1 MAITRLGPN
10 QLVNLASNVT
20 GTLPAANVAN
30 STLNNVTA
38 LPAAIATGKIKQ
50 VVNSVYSTVANFT
63 SGSYTDVGL
72 TANITPSS
80 SSNKVL
86 IILNVQI
93 GKGGGSHSHH
103 GNIKLLRDSTELN
116 PEGSEILDSLAYDDT
131 AGYLYPGSA
140 SVHYLDT
147 PNTTSQITY
156 KIQAMRAGNSGT
168 FTCQPDGSASSMT
181 LMEVVS

>member
-1 MAITRLGPN
+1 MAIIKPN
-10 QLVNLASNVT
+10 
-20 GTLPAANVAN
+20 
-30 STLNNVTA
+30 NNTISAITA
-38 LPAAIATGKIKQ
+38 LPAAIPTGRIKQ
-50 VVNSVYSTVANFT
+50 IVNSVYTTVVNF
-63 SGSYTDVGL
+63 SGGSFSDVGL

-80 SSNKVL
+80 SSNKILV
-86 IILNVQI
+86 ILNVQI
-93 GKGGGSHSHH
+93 GKGGGSSSHH

-131 AGYLYPGSA
+131 GGYLYPGSVC
-140 SVHYLDT
+140 VHYLDT

-156 KIQAMRAGNSGT
+156 KIQANRAGNNGA